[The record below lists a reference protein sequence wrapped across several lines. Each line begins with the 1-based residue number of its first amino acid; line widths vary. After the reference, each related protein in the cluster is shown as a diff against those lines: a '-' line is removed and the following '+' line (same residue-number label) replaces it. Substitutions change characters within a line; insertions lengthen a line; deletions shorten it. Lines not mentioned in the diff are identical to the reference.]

1 MWFWQRFSYDR
12 ILKFFTAYDKPI
24 RKIQEEFRPMSSKI
38 VQALVPLLPS
48 YMKVRN
54 TTGLRNEAILSI
66 IAKPQKLTA
75 PISLKVISSR
85 LRVLRKMGY

>member
-1 MWFWQRFSYDR
+1 
-12 ILKFFTAYDKPI
+12 
-24 RKIQEEFRPMSSKI
+24 MSSKI

-75 PISLKVISSR
+75 PISLKVIIQ
-85 LRVLRKMGY
+85 